1 MKSLS
6 RISIVFIFFTF
17 VFASENN
24 SFATGENSDVNN
36 SDSKMQSIE
45 SDVIPIDIDAIKEVR
60 IAKGLRDKKAAASTL
75 KKHQSIAKN
84 NDMMIQNREAEKKKK
99 NILQKWSRDIR
110 EKLSVVT
117 LKQDGVKKAIKLPPA
132 PESN

>member
-36 SDSKMQSIE
+36 SDSKIQSIE
-45 SDVIPIDIDAIKEVR
+45 SGVLPIDIDAIKEVR

-84 NDMMIQNREAEKKKK
+84 NDIMIQNREAEKKKK

>member
-1 MKSLS
+1 MKSLY
-6 RISIVFIFFTF
+6 RISTVFIFFTF

-24 SFATGENSDVNN
+24 SIATGENSDVNN

-45 SDVIPIDIDAIKEVR
+45 SGVLPIDIDAIKEVR

-75 KKHQSIAKN
+75 KKHQSIVKN
-84 NDMMIQNREAEKKKK
+84 NDRMIQNREAEKKKK

-117 LKQDGVKKAIKLPPA
+117 LKQDGVKKAIKLPPT
-132 PESN
+132 PDSN

>member
-45 SDVIPIDIDAIKEVR
+45 SDVTPIDIDAIKEVR

-117 LKQDGVKKAIKLPPA
+117 LKQDGVKKEIKLPPT

>member
-45 SDVIPIDIDAIKEVR
+45 SGVLPIDIDAIKEVR

-75 KKHQSIAKN
+75 KKYQSIAKN
-84 NDMMIQNREAEKKKK
+84 NDIMIQNREAEKKKK

-117 LKQDGVKKAIKLPPA
+117 LKQDGVKKEIKLPPT

>member
-45 SDVIPIDIDAIKEVR
+45 SGVLPIDIDAIKEVR

-84 NDMMIQNREAEKKKK
+84 NDIMIQNREAEKKKK

-117 LKQDGVKKAIKLPPA
+117 LKQDGVKKAIKLPPT
-132 PESN
+132 PETN